1 MRNSRKVNEEF
12 EELNRKISIVCEDNV
27 DTFFDLAQITDE
39 KLRTCNMIGFARNL
53 VRDYVKDGT
62 LADLPMFLEKLGE
75 FAREKNG
82 V

>member
-1 MRNSRKVNEEF
+1 MSNSRKVEEEF
-12 EELNRKISIVCEDNV
+12 EELNRKAKTVCDDNV
-27 DTFFDLAQITDE
+27 DTFFDLARITDE
-39 KLRTCNMIGFARNL
+39 KLRACNMVGFARNL

-75 FAREKNG
+75 LARKNDG